1 MAKSIKN
8 GAKKPQ
14 SPSDSPEL
22 RKNVDELMQKYGGRS
37 ETELMSELK
46 KVTDQQKRSGQFS
59 EAELSAAENSIL
71 PCLNEEQQAKLRQI
85 LDAIR

>member
-46 KVTDQQKRSGQFS
+46 KVTDQQKRD
-59 EAELSAAENSIL
+59 
-71 PCLNEEQQAKLRQI
+71 RH
-85 LDAIR
+85 

>member
-37 ETELMSELK
+37 ESELMSELK
-46 KVTDQQKRSGQFS
+46 KVTDQQKA
-59 EAELSAAENSIL
+59 EA
-71 PCLNEEQQAKLRQI
+71 
-85 LDAIR
+85 DT

>member
-37 ETELMSELK
+37 ESELMSELK

-59 EAELSAAENSIL
+59 EAELAAAENSIL
-71 PCLNEEQQAKLRQI
+71 PYLNEEQQAKLRQI

>member
-14 SPSDSPEL
+14 APSDSPEI

-46 KVTDQQKRSGQFS
+46 KVADQQKRSRQFS

-71 PCLNEEQQAKLRQI
+71 PSLSDEQPAKLRQI
-85 LDAIR
+85 LAALS

>member
-14 SPSDSPEL
+14 APSDSPEL

-37 ETELMSELK
+37 ESELMSELK
-46 KVTDQQKRSGQFS
+46 KVTDQQKRSGQFG

-71 PCLNEEQQAKLRQI
+71 PYLNEEQQAKLRQI

>member
-22 RKNVDELMQKYGGRS
+22 RKNVDELMQKYGERVLNGVDDKQEVKS
-37 ETELMSELK
+37 E
-46 KVTDQQKRSGQFS
+46 QRG
-59 EAELSAAENSIL
+59 
-71 PCLNEEQQAKLRQI
+71 
-85 LDAIR
+85 